1 MTDLEWD
8 QLLSKAAE
16 VTERGQATDG
26 WQTGLARIDG
36 QAYPCYAKGKD
47 ALHVAAYGRR
57 PDGSVVLACAEGR
70 PIKPELQQELSGR
83 EQGTVWT
90 CQYEHSCGTLLIVKG
105 ERPARY
111 LVIEGNSGHIGFPK
125 GHIEQG
131 ERIADTVARELREEV
146 GITDFRYIEG
156 FRVDSE
162 VLTRKNR
169 NKMVTY
175 FLAEFDPARNVLHRQ
190 EEEIRSIWLLGYVE
204 ARERVNTELDKEL
217 LDQAE
222 KLLSR
227 LGKA

>member
-1 MTDLEWD
+1 M
-8 QLLSKAAE
+8 
-16 VTERGQATDG
+16 
-26 WQTGLARIDG
+26 
-36 QAYPCYAKGKD
+36 
-47 ALHVAAYGRR
+47 
-57 PDGSVVLACAEGR
+57 
-70 PIKPELQQELSGR
+70 
-83 EQGTVWT
+83 
-90 CQYEHSCGTLLIVKG
+90 KG

-222 KLLSR
+222 KLLSG

>member
-1 MTDLEWD
+1 MTDLEWE
-8 QLLSKAAE
+8 QLLAKAAE
-16 VTERGQATDG
+16 VTERGQAADV

-47 ALHVAAYGRR
+47 ALRVAAYGRR

-70 PIKPELQQELSGR
+70 PIKPELQKELGGR
-83 EQGTVWT
+83 EPGTVWT
-90 CQYEHSCGTLLIVKG
+90 CQYEHSCGALLIVKG

-131 ERIADTVARELREEV
+131 ERIADTVTRELREEV
-146 GITDFRYIEG
+146 GIIDFRYIEG

-169 NKMVTY
+169 NKTVTY
-175 FLAEFDPARNVLHRQ
+175 FLAEFDPSRNVLHRQ
-190 EEEIRSIWLLGYVE
+190 EEEIRSIWLLGYAE
-204 ARERVNTELDKEL
+204 ARERVNTELDREL

-222 KLLSR
+222 KLLSEI
-227 LGKA
+227 GKA